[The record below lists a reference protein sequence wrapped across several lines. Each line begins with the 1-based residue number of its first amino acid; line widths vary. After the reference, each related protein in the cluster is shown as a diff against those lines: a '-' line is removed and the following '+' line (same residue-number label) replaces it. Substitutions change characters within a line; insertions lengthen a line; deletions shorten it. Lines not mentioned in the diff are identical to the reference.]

1 MKKLFALL
9 TILCLLCSCCAF
21 ADEPVEFS
29 WEEVEEDAA
38 KYPGSIQNL
47 GVYSM
52 GMYIPDSFQAVEI
65 TEEQKATGIFFILQ
79 DEAGYRLVGTYQSL
93 GDNNVEYLIDELQ
106 KAGATGIS
114 EISINELPAIEYDLL
129 TPDGVQSSSLVYF
142 NANDNTFLTISFA
155 PIDNEDFQEVVKIIM
170 ASIQL
175 VSEAE

>member
-9 TILCLLCSCCAF
+9 TILCLLCSCCAL
-21 ADEPVEFS
+21 ADETVEIS
-29 WEEVEEDAA
+29 WEDVEEEAA
-38 KYPGSIQNL
+38 NYPGSIQNL

-65 TEEQKATGIFFILQ
+65 TEEQKAAGIIFILQ
-79 DEAGYRLVGTYQSL
+79 NEAGFRLVGTYQSL

>member
-1 MKKLFALL
+1 MKKIIALMLALL
-9 TILCLLCSCCAF
+9 MFIGTCAIADGLLGGWTVAENT
-21 ADEPVEFS
+21 A
-29 WEEVEEDAA
+29 
-38 KYPGSIQNL
+38 
-47 GVYSM
+47 
-52 GMYIPDSFQAVEI
+52 I
-65 TEEQKATGIFFILQ
+65 TEEQKAAGVIFILQ
-79 DEAGYRLVGTYQSL
+79 NEAGFRLVGTYQSL

>member
-1 MKKLFALL
+1 MKTLFALL
-9 TILCLLCSCCAF
+9 AILCLLCSCCAF

-65 TEEQKATGIFFILQ
+65 TEEQKAAGVFFILQ
-79 DEAGYRLVGTYQSL
+79 NEAGYRVVGTYQSL

-106 KAGATGIS
+106 KAGATGIA
-114 EISINELPAIEYDLL
+114 EISINELPAIEYDLQ
-129 TPDGVQSSSLVYF
+129 TADGVQSSSLVYF

-155 PIDNEDFQEVVKIIM
+155 PTDNEDFQEVAKVIM

-175 VSEAE
+175 VSEEE